1 MSTGAHTAVLSAED
15 RLSLV
20 VDPGSFEPWDEEV
33 VSGDPLRFCQ
43 ARPYGDQLA
52 EARKRTGA
60 TEAVRSGRA
69 TLNGRP
75 LAVVASEFGFLG
87 GSIGVAT
94 GERITRAAE
103 RAQQE
108 GIPLVAMPASGGSRM
123 QEGSLALLQMAK
135 ITGAIRRLLDSGGC
149 YVVYLTHPV
158 TGGVLASW
166 ASLGL
171 VTFAMPEALI
181 GFAGPRVAELVTGRR
196 LPRDVQTAE
205 HMQQLGLI
213 DAVVDRADLRGRLSD
228 VIAVATGR
236 RDARPGAAD
245 GSGDRVAG
253 RRGARS
259 TTRARP
265 MVAPET
271 AWTAVQHSRHPE
283 RPSAAD
289 LLEAWAGNLTP
300 VREGGR
306 GGADDAG
313 CLVALAQ
320 LWGVP
325 VVVVAQARDRQR
337 GVPASLS
344 PAGYRKARRG
354 CALASRLGLPLVT
367 IVDTPGAEISPEAEE
382 GGLSREIA
390 FCLSELG
397 VVASPTLA
405 VLLGEGG
412 SGGALALMTADRV
425 VCAENATLEVI
436 APEGASAI
444 LHRSIDHA
452 AEMAA
457 SQAGSSWELARWG
470 IVDVVVPEDPPAHLD
485 PGGFIDRLG
494 AAVESELQSLLAIEP
509 AERLAARAWRY
520 RNIDRLQEERG

>member
-1 MSTGAHTAVLSAED
+1 
-15 RLSLV
+15 
-20 VDPGSFEPWDEEV
+20 
-33 VSGDPLRFCQ
+33 
-43 ARPYGDQLA
+43 
-52 EARKRTGA
+52 
-60 TEAVRSGRA
+60 
-69 TLNGRP
+69 
-75 LAVVASEFGFLG
+75 
-87 GSIGVAT
+87 
-94 GERITRAAE
+94 
-103 RAQQE
+103 
-108 GIPLVAMPASGGSRM
+108 
-123 QEGSLALLQMAK
+123 
-135 ITGAIRRLLDSGGC
+135 
-149 YVVYLTHPV
+149 
-158 TGGVLASW
+158 
-166 ASLGL
+166 
-171 VTFAMPEALI
+171 MPEALI